1 MPKRDVPLS
10 HGELLFAL
18 FLYGLRIAT
27 HHGQAPWLS
36 DRRGPDS
43 LSFSRMK
50 CSLSQNAYPHARI
63 ESPQKPITLP
73 GSAVSGLIVRTVN
86 WRNIRREQHNKSCYL
101 RRTTLAIIVQDPIAL
116 DPLPKCGG
124 EQSPPPTVL
133 AEYSVEQFPWAKSS
147 GRQCAE

>member
-1 MPKRDVPLS
+1 MPKRDLSLS
-10 HGELLFAL
+10 HGELLFAR

-63 ESPQKPITLP
+63 ESRQKPITLP

-86 WRNIRREQHNKSCYL
+86 WRNIASLTMWIPVKHFLSALTRAL
-101 RRTTLAIIVQDPIAL
+101 RRARHFALVEGSAITNQGPLVIVSGL
-116 DPLPKCGG
+116 KL
-124 EQSPPPTVL
+124 
-133 AEYSVEQFPWAKSS
+133 SS
-147 GRQCAE
+147 THASLRSHLRS